1 MPASTIFGN
10 FAQAQQRAQ
19 QEGRAQQNQQ
29 FQLDERARL
38 SQVRDLTQQA
48 AQGGFG
54 SEAFKSLVG
63 VSPSDA
69 GKLRE
74 LLQTDNQGLDAAF
87 QDAAVFKNLLQNDP
101 SGQSALQFGAQRL
114 QAGQSGGR
122 NMIHTQRFMEEIQQ
136 DPASA
141 LGSISS
147 FVDIPAQL
155 AKGKSRGPALSDVEK
170 NARSLKAKEIQ
181 LSVAEKS
188 GDKDAIAAATN
199 DLKNFKTLSGKFG
212 ASTQSK
218 ADIAVDKANRIALSK
233 QASDASGAAFKGL
246 KNIRSTILNMGD
258 AIRALDK
265 GADTGPIISKL
276 PSFREASI
284 ELDNIR
290 GRMGLDV
297 IGSVAFGALSESE
310 LAFALD
316 TALPTDLQPKA
327 LKTWLKRKQVVQRKL
342 AKGLRDAAVF
352 LGKPGNTIADYIER
366 QELKTK
372 ELSSKGDLSAADQE
386 ELRQLEAE
394 FGEDQ

>member
-19 QEGRAQQNQQ
+19 QEGRAQENQAFNVEQ
-29 FQLDERARL
+29 QDFTRGQQLLQLTDQRKGALFNDAREL
-38 SQVRDLTQQA
+38 RVR
-48 AQGGFG
+48 G
-54 SEAFKSLVG
+54 
-63 VSPSDA
+63 DA
-69 GKLRE
+69 GDKQGMLDLLNNRIEILQGDPNADPSQSIDLRNKLMSGDFEGTMSDLRLAEKVGMQATDRDGNPFLKDLEAEKLR
-74 LLQTDNQGLDAAF
+74 L
-87 QDAAVFKNLLQNDP
+87 KP
-101 SGQSALQFGAQRL
+101 
-114 QAGQSGGR
+114 
-122 NMIHTQRFMEEIQQ
+122 
-136 DPASA
+136 
-141 LGSISS
+141 
-147 FVDIPAQL
+147 
-155 AKGKSRGPALSDVEK
+155 KGPALSDTEK
-170 NARSLKAKEIQ
+170 SFKKLTSLEAQ
-181 LSVAEKS
+181 LSVAKKA
-188 GDKDAIAAATN
+188 GDKAAIDAATKQVN
-199 DLKNFKTLSGKFG
+199 NFKTLSGKFG

-258 AIRALDK
+258 AIRALDNN
-265 GADTGPIISKL
+265 ADTGPIISKL

-327 LKTWLKRKQVVQRKL
+327 LKAWLKRKITVQRKL

-372 ELSSKGDLSAADQE
+372 ALSTKEDLNEADAE

-394 FGEDQ
+394 FGDQ